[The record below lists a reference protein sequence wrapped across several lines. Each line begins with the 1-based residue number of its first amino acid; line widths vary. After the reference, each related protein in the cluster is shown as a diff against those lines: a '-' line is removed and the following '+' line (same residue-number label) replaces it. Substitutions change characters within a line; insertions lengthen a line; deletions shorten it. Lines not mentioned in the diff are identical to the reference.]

1 MTKLAPVSP
10 GSRALDTRGHGVRLA
25 ASMPDKT
32 FVLLI
37 SMVSTLALSPMQL
50 MAAKL
55 SGIGERAVPE
65 LARGTDH
72 DG

>member
-10 GSRALDTRGHGVRLA
+10 GSRASNTRGHGARLA
-25 ASMPDKT
+25 ASTPDKT
-32 FVLLI
+32 FVLSI

-50 MAAKL
+50 VAAKL
-55 SGIGERAVPE
+55 SGIAERAVPE
-65 LARGTDH
+65 LVRGTNH